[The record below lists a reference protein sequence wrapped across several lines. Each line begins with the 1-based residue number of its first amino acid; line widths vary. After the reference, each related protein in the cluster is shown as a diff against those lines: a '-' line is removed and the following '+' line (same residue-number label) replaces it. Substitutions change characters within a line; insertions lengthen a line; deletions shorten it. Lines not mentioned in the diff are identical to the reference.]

1 MSKKNQL
8 ASAFFLA
15 LCAVFFAL
23 AAQAQTITSRN
34 FDERFVIRSVGTIH
48 GAQMTYQ
55 ATFGNGAFGS
65 LENLRQANF
74 IDGALAGGEKYG
86 YIFALSVTPPTST
99 MPAKFTLT
107 ATPRLY
113 RKSGRLSYF
122 VDERGEV
129 RGADKNGGVATANDP
144 IVDSCS
150 FYGDI
155 AGNERCVIQNVRSL
169 HGAQITYQST
179 TGAGFFGTLSQLFA
193 AGLINSGIASGTVH
207 GYNFVVSAIAPAP
220 NSPAFFIVQAVPTNY
235 GVTGT
240 RSFYIDAAGV
250 LRGADKQGL
259 PADENDP
266 PINDQDFKD

>member
-1 MSKKNQL
+1 MSKKYQL

-15 LCAVFFAL
+15 LCAVFFAP
-23 AAQAQTITSRN
+23 AARAQTITSRN
-34 FDERFVIRSVGTIH
+34 FDERFVIRSVATVH

-55 ATFGNGAFGS
+55 ATAGNGAFGS

-74 IDGALAGGEKYG
+74 IDAALAGGEKYG
-86 YIFALSVTPPTST
+86 YVFALSVTAPTST
-99 MPAKFTLT
+99 TPPKFTLT

-129 RGADKNGGVATANDP
+129 RGADKNGGAATANDP
-144 IVDSCS
+144 VVDTCS

-155 AGNERCVIQNVRSL
+155 AGNERCVIGNVRSL
-169 HGAQITYQST
+169 HGAQMTYQASV
-179 TGAGFFGTLSQLFA
+179 GNGVFGTLPQLFA
-193 AGLINSGIASGTVH
+193 AGLINSRIASGTVH
-207 GYNFVVSAIAPAP
+207 GYNFVVSAIAPIP
-220 NSPAFFIVQAVPTNY
+220 NSPAFFIVQATPTNY

-240 RSFYIDAAGV
+240 RSFYIDAQGV

-259 PADENDP
+259 PADQSDP
-266 PINDQDFKD
+266 PIND